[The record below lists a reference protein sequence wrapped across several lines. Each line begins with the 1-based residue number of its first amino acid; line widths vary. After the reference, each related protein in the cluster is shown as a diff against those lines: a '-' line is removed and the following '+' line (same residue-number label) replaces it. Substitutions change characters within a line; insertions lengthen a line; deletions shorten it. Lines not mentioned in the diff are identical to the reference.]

1 MSKKHTY
8 ADREDGLAQCT
19 VCGGGE
25 GSLPIECPDARMTAD
40 ENDAVYAGRLEYA
53 RCRWWAPRAEIA
65 GYQRELAQARAD
77 IETVSRSRDA
87 AIADRTAYADR
98 YGAELRATVERLT
111 RERDEAQAS
120 RRRFPIMGGPSIPWR
135 VIAPHEAQAR
145 INHDQ
150 SLERLA
156 QRGGLSPMEAH
167 FVLADQRWRGVV
179 TLDEAPWLAEMNAIN
194 AADDQQALEFASV
207 YTNEN
212 IRSEIE
218 KQLAKGEV
226 FVRFATD
233 VPGVVVPKDL
243 KSEQYQNLKFSKKYR
258 MSGGAG
264 GCDLDVTDDRI
275 VQTLSFEGEDFQCIV
290 PFDAMCYIWV
300 GPGNTLFRGEAKG
313 SNATPQTRPMLK
325 LVT

>member
-156 QRGGLSPMEAH
+156 QRGGLSPAEAH
-167 FVLADQRWRGVV
+167 FVLADRKWPRGMS
-179 TLDEAPWLAEMNAIN
+179 DEDWCQAEIAALAELNAIN
-194 AADDQQALEFASV
+194 ATDNQLIADLAAALRAYDTAHIEHDTEVKRLIAEINRLLVDLAAARDARIAELVRLLQFLLDSGVLDGVEIDDVDPKKA
-207 YTNEN
+207 
-212 IRSEIE
+212 IR
-218 KQLAKGEV
+218 A
-226 FVRFATD
+226 A
-233 VPGVVVPKDL
+233 
-243 KSEQYQNLKFSKKYR
+243 
-258 MSGGAG
+258 
-264 GCDLDVTDDRI
+264 
-275 VQTLSFEGEDFQCIV
+275 
-290 PFDAMCYIWV
+290 
-300 GPGNTLFRGEAKG
+300 
-313 SNATPQTRPMLK
+313 
-325 LVT
+325 LV

>member
-1 MSKKHTY
+1 MMTIQKEV
-8 ADREDGLAQCT
+8 ED
-19 VCGGGE
+19 
-25 GSLPIECPDARMTAD
+25 DA
-40 ENDAVYAGRLEYA
+40 
-53 RCRWWAPRAEIA
+53 AEIA

-194 AADDQQALEFASV
+194 AADDQQA
-207 YTNEN
+207 
-212 IRSEIE
+212 
-218 KQLAKGEV
+218 
-226 FVRFATD
+226 
-233 VPGVVVPKDL
+233 KDL
-243 KSEQYQNLKFSKKYR
+243 ATARQQLEEVKAERDTAISVAE
-258 MSGGAG
+258 
-264 GCDLDVTDDRI
+264 
-275 VQTLSFEGEDFQCIV
+275 
-290 PFDAMCYIWV
+290 
-300 GPGNTLFRGEAKG
+300 
-313 SNATPQTRPMLK
+313 SNAAERDRAGEQVARLTNLNNDADRFEDVLRDECKTYMDERDAAILQVSRLTEAIRAEATCHEKHAADWGATADNPCLGRARYHRERRDILLSVLTQPAARQGEK
-325 LVT
+325 EKA